1 MDQKDLRRV
10 RAVLGITGTRVCARV
25 GFSRVKLCKLER
37 GDVRATSEDLSSIA
51 AALKA
56 LTSKRET
63 RKARD
68 AVVSFAAEVGW
79 TI

>member
-1 MDQKDLRRV
+1 MSCGRRPANR
-10 RAVLGITGTRVCARV
+10 RARDRSRAYDRTTRSVAALPLDSAIAR
-25 GFSRVKLCKLER
+25 
-37 GDVRATSEDLSSIA
+37 RATAEDLSSIA

-56 LTSKRET
+56 LTSKRVT

-68 AVVSFAAEVGW
+68 AVAAFAAEVGW